1 MARRLAVVGVPS
13 GAGACGVGQEQ
24 TPIAMRRAGL
34 IGLLGDVGFET
45 SDLGDSPVVR
55 WHPDRVRPRAENLS
69 EVVEVVRSTTS
80 RVADAL
86 GDRDQTVLVLGGDCT
101 VGIGTIAGVRAAVGD
116 VAVVY
121 FDLHSDL
128 NTPASARDGA
138 LDWMALAHM
147 LALEG
152 SEPALVAAAG
162 PVPLLEASQVVLFAH
177 SQSDATRIERGEIER
192 LELSRIALE
201 EVRADPEA
209 AARHALALVA
219 ARSNRYVIHLDVDV
233 VRASVAQHGAE
244 VERDAQRTE
253 DPYLGSR
260 PRRAHARRTKS
271 PQRRIRRRTAGT
283 LRILL
288 CQRTRRHSYGSEL
301 TIRELTIRR
310 HEPSCQAEGTRK
322 ERTEIGPAQ
331 GRGRDRTLRH
341 RCEEAGWPW
350 SSTTAVPLPDSS

>member
-24 TPIAMRRAGL
+24 TPIVMRRAGL

-45 SDLGDSPVVR
+45 SDLGDSPVVP
-55 WHPDRVRPRAENLS
+55 WHPDRVRPRAQNLS

-101 VGIGTIAGVRAAVGD
+101 VGIGTIAGARAAVGD

-177 SQSDATRIERGEIER
+177 SQSDATRFERGEIER
-192 LELSRIALE
+192 LELARIALE
-201 EVRADPEA
+201 DVRADPEA
-209 AARHALALVA
+209 AARHALELVA

-233 VRASVAQHGAE
+233 VDFT
-244 VERDAQRTE
+244 DAPLSE
-253 DPYLGSR
+253 HPSR
-260 PRRAHARRTKS
+260 NTGLKLNEMLSA
-271 PQRRIRRRTAGT
+271 
-283 LRILL
+283 LRILASAPGL
-288 CQRTRRHSYGSEL
+288 VALTLAEL
-301 TIRELTIRR
+301 NPHNAASDDGLL
-310 HEPSCQAEGTRK
+310 
-322 ERTEIGPAQ
+322 ERFASSFASALAATATAQ
-331 GRGRDRTLRH
+331 
-341 RCEEAGWPW
+341 
-350 SSTTAVPLPDSS
+350 SSRSAN